1 MVGNAGFALDRHWMV
16 INAKNK
22 GIYQIPETR
31 WVNAAVIDLVL
42 LPITGQYITACPA
55 FVPRMALIEPRLP
68 EGALLGD
75 WRTLPPEV
83 AVLTL
88 TAPGMPP
95 LKVDTVPNLHHCNV
109 ALHMQRREI
118 SNMTAADSGG

>member
-1 MVGNAGFALDRHWMV
+1 MAF
-16 INAKNK
+16 
-22 GIYQIPETR
+22 
-31 WVNAAVIDLVL
+31 
-42 LPITGQYITACPA
+42 ITACFA

-75 WRTLPPEV
+75 WQTLPPDE

-95 LKVDTVPNLHHCNV
+95 LKVATQSAQSQHCTT
-109 ALHMQRREI
+109 ARTKERR
-118 SNMTAADSGG
+118 

>member
-1 MVGNAGFALDRHWMV
+1 MV

-31 WVNAAVIDLVL
+31 WVNAAIIHLMR
-42 LPITGQYITACPA
+42 LPITWQSITACSA
-55 FVPRMALIEPRLP
+55 CVSRMALIEPRLP

-75 WRTLPPEV
+75 WRTLPPDE

-95 LKVDTVPNLHHCNV
+95 LKVGTLPNLQNRNIARQHAPKNGH
-109 ALHMQRREI
+109 
-118 SNMTAADSGG
+118 D